1 MKYTL
6 VYRVKYTFII
16 MFLTLYDLDNI
27 KSSCDNLSRLV
38 TEIRK
43 SYTSDTQERKLFVSR
58 NDYEESLKIKN
69 QSPEDFYFFRCFD
82 CFIQI
87 VYNRNLKKYLI
98 YSENYY
104 NEILNKYPRYQ
115 RSDKSYIISSDFEE
129 TFILFKQLIQCCLS
143 DRTENLQNE
152 LF

>member
-1 MKYTL
+1 
-6 VYRVKYTFII
+6 

-43 SYTSDTQERKLFVSR
+43 SYTSVSPERKLFVSR

>member
-1 MKYTL
+1 
-6 VYRVKYTFII
+6 

>member
-1 MKYTL
+1 
-6 VYRVKYTFII
+6 

-27 KSSCDNLSRLV
+27 KNSCDNLSRLV

-43 SYTSDTQERKLFVSR
+43 SYTSESEERKLFVSR
-58 NDYEESLKIKN
+58 NDYEESLRIKN

-104 NEILNKYPRYQ
+104 NEILNPFPRYQ
-115 RSDKSYIISSDFEE
+115 RSDKSYIISKDFEK
-129 TFILFKQLIQCCLS
+129 TFEVFRKLIQCCLY
-143 DRTENLQNE
+143 DRTEVLQNG
-152 LF
+152 LFESPSSNKGIY